1 MWGFICRFWDN
12 LCWSY
17 LVAGITCTPAAHL
30 IGTETR
36 HWTRVFI
43 ERRWVGWCNYYLVS
57 LPGISGSPVRAIGL
71 PVWVP
76 LVRCWVRGWGLSP
89 SCWTGTELGRLVP
102 QAGGVVFQLSVSRCG
117 PFHVLWVLYLETS
130 PAMWVLI
137 FYSKAS
143 TTKLSNWI
151 GALTIWNQNG
161 TFPPEYWAQQR
172 VITRWL
178 SQLSKTGRTVI
189 FNHH

>member
-1 MWGFICRFWDN
+1 MVQLLSRLTARNFRF
-12 LCWSY
+12 
-17 LVAGITCTPAAHL
+17 TCESDWIACL
-30 IGTETR
+30 GSFGT
-36 HWTRVFI
+36 VLGA
-43 ERRWVGWCNYYLVS
+43 WVGAFPILLDWNRAWQVSAPGWWC
-57 LPGISGSPVRAIGL
+57 GS
-71 PVWVP
+71 
-76 LVRCWVRGWGLSP
+76 
-89 SCWTGTELGRLVP
+89 
-102 QAGGVVFQLSVSRCG
+102 QLSVSRCG
-117 PFHVLWVLYLETS
+117 PFHVLWVLYLETC

-151 GALTIWNQNG
+151 GALTIWNPNG

-178 SQLSKTGRTVI
+178 SQLAKTRRTVI